1 MSIKLRHEDVILSS
15 QQKDS
20 IDNATKPSSVNPL
33 MTRQEVAQLLAGSF
47 EAQVTKTRH
56 VDNNRTDTYVPNGSA
71 TKPYKTVQAAITA
84 ASPTTIVV
92 IEPGSY
98 NENLALKAG
107 VYLRSRGDTSS
118 YGVTIVGKLTFSSG
132 AGNVLLSG
140 LYIYNTSGH
149 ALEFSGADAQKVR
162 AYNCK
167 FETNSAGAHHAVL
180 ATNTNAGSELL
191 LNDCLLQVLNSS
203 GGARGLETD
212 VASALSIG
220 AKETTLKVVDHI
232 DNLALN
238 LTGAVKYWHTLD
250 QIRGRVAVA
259 STATATITLCSL
271 YAVAQA
277 VLTTNSTGLTVLT
290 SCLISTGASPTI
302 AGAGAFAYGG
312 VSYGA
317 AGIGFA
323 ATLNGGAGPD
333 PGAIGSE
340 SALNLV
346 YDNTISGLSATR
358 VKTAID
364 ELAALIAGYHP

>member
-1 MSIKLRHEDVILSS
+1 MVLELKHEDVILSS

-20 IDNATKPSSVNPL
+20 IDNATEPSSRNPL
-33 MTRQEVAQLLAGSF
+33 MTRRETTHLLTSTF
-47 EAQVTKTRH
+47 EAQVTKTLYA
-56 VDNNRTDTYVPNGSA
+56 DNNRTDTYTANGSA
-71 TKPYKTVQAAITA
+71 AKPYKTIQAAITA
-84 ASPTTIVV
+84 ASPTTIIV

-98 NENLALKAG
+98 NESLTLKAG
-107 VYLRSRGDTSS
+107 IYLRSRGATSS
-118 YGVTIVGKLTFSSG
+118 YGVTITGKLTFSAG
-132 AGNVLLSG
+132 AGNILLSG
-140 LYIYNTSGH
+140 IYVYNTSGH
-149 ALEFSGADAQKVR
+149 ALEFIGTDAQKIR

-167 FETNSAGAHHAVL
+167 FETNSAGAHHAIL
-180 ATNTNAGSELL
+180 ATNTNAGSELF
-191 LNDCLLQVLNSS
+191 LNDCLVQILNSS
-203 GGARGLETD
+203 GGARCIETD
-212 VASALSIG
+212 ATSALSLG
-220 AKETTLKVVDHI
+220 VKETTIRIIDDI

-238 LTGAVKYWHTLD
+238 LTGAVKYWQTLD
-250 QIRGRVAVA
+250 QIKGRVAVA

-271 YAVAQA
+271 YATAQA
-277 VLTTNSTGLTVLT
+277 VLTTNSAGLTVLT
-290 SCLISTGASPTI
+290 SCLISTGVSPTI

-317 AGIGFA
+317 AGSGFA